1 MAAQQPETI
10 RLFMMPLTMGMAG
23 SLSTFCRLVSRLDPG
38 RAEKPSWSWAWE
50 RVALIIRM

>member
-10 RLFMMPLTMGMAG
+10 RLFWMPFKMGMAG
-23 SLSTFCRLVSRLDPG
+23 SLITLFRLVRKLEPG
-38 RAEKPSWSWAWE
+38 RKEKPSWSCAWD